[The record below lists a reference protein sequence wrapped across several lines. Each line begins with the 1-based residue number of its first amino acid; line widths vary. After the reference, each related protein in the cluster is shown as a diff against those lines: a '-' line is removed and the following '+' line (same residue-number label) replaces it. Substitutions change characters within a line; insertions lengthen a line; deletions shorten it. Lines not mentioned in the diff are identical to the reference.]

1 MRIILNTKSAQKLI
15 DKIFKAIADETIKT
29 WEVKTDKSGSK
40 FLTHNPEQW
49 IDKALFGFK
58 TETDKL
64 VIFLTWWKDKEPT
77 EDVKG
82 YYVGRITE
90 ILLVHFSDMY
100 DKFEI
105 EK

>member
-1 MRIILNTKSAQKLI
+1 MKIKLFTESAKALAKDILNAVE
-15 DKIFKAIADETIKT
+15 DETIKT
-29 WEVKTDKSGSK
+29 WVLKKDNNGSN
-40 FLTHNPEQW
+40 FLTHKPEQW

-58 TETDKL
+58 PETDKL

-82 YYVGRITE
+82 YYVGRLTE
-90 ILLVHFSDMY
+90 ILLVNFSNKF